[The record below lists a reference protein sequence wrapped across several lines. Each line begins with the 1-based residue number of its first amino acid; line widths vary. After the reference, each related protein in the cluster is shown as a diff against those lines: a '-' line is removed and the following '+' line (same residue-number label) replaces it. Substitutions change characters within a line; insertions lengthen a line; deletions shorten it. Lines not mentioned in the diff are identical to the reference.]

1 MWLRTCVPPLSC
13 EENLRG
19 SLMAL
24 GATVICV
31 QILSLTLHFC
41 LFIYL
46 CAHLP
51 QMPTLLML
59 CPRAKGGPYCLM
71 PSSQFYNIGALTSTV
86 HVPQHQSRP
95 PHRIMLGFRHCWKC
109 LRRKDSGEGCG
120 YNREALGFGLWDWV
134 RKEMGDFVQLINGSA
149 TFFWY
154 KAFQLGTLAVAKTHA
169 TKSLPETSNVV

>member
-1 MWLRTCVPPLSC
+1 MCKFC
-13 EENLRG
+13 H
-19 SLMAL
+19 SLCIFA
-24 GATVICV
+24 
-31 QILSLTLHFC
+31 C
-41 LFIYL
+41 LFTYVLTCLKCRPSL
-46 CAHLP
+46 CSAQGP
-51 QMPTLLML
+51 K
-59 CPRAKGGPYCLM
+59 RGPYCLM

-86 HVPQHQSRP
+86 HVPQHQSCP
-95 PHRIMLGFRHCWKC
+95 PHRIMLGFRHSWKC